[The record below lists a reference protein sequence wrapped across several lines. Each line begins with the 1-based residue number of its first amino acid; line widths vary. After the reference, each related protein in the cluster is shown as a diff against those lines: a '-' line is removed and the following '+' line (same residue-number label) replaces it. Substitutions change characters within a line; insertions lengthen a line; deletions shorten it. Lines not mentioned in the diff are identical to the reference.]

1 MKREQRV
8 ENKISELKN
17 TISAYVSEV
26 EILRKDVEFYKELL
40 DLLQRK
46 SEELDP
52 CEFKQFFD
60 EEIIIEKGL

>member
-26 EILRKDVEFYKELL
+26 EILRKDIEFYEEIL

-52 CEFKQFFD
+52 YEFKQFFD

>member
-1 MKREQRV
+1 MKREQRT
-8 ENKISELKN
+8 ENKINELKN
-17 TISAYVSEV
+17 TISAHISEV
-26 EILRKDVEFYKELL
+26 ELLRKDIEFYEEILS
-40 DLLQRK
+40 LLQRK

>member
-17 TISAYVSEV
+17 TISAYISEV
-26 EILRKDVEFYKELL
+26 ELLRKDVEFYEEIL

-46 SEELDP
+46 SKELNP
-52 CEFKQFFD
+52 YEFKQFFD

>member
-26 EILRKDVEFYKELL
+26 ETLRKDVEFYEEIL

-46 SEELDP
+46 SEELNP
-52 CEFKQFFD
+52 GEFKQFFD

>member
-1 MKREQRV
+1 MKREQRI

-26 EILRKDVEFYKELL
+26 ELLRKDVEFYKEIL
-40 DLLQRK
+40 DLLHRK
-46 SEELDP
+46 TEELDP
-52 CEFKQFFD
+52 CEFNQFFD

>member
-1 MKREQRV
+1 MKREQRT
-8 ENKISELKN
+8 ENKINELKN
-17 TISAYVSEV
+17 TISAYISEV
-26 EILRKDVEFYKELL
+26 ELLRKDIEFYEEILN
-40 DLLQRK
+40 LLQRK

>member
-26 EILRKDVEFYKELL
+26 EILRKDVEFYKEIL

-46 SEELDP
+46 SEELSP
-52 CEFKQFFD
+52 CGFKQFFD

>member
-1 MKREQRV
+1 MKKEQRI

-26 EILRKDVEFYKELL
+26 ELLKKDVEFYKEIL

-52 CEFKQFFD
+52 WEFKQFFD

>member
-1 MKREQRV
+1 MKKEQRV

-17 TISAYVSEV
+17 IISAYASEV
-26 EILRKDVEFYKELL
+26 EILKKDVEFYEELL
-40 DLLQRK
+40 YLLQRK